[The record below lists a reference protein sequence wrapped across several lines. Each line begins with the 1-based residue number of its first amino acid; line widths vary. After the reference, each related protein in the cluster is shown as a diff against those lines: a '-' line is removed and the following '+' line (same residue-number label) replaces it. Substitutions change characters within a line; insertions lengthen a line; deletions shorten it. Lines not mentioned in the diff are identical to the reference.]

1 MVKQEIKVDEGF
13 ENTYELLLSEKEKI
27 EEMVRKQVE
36 ERTAKIDE
44 IIKMITTVVE
54 VEVPDEVVEETATEE
69 TQMY

>member
-13 ENTYELLLSEKEKI
+13 ETTYELLLGEKEKI

-44 IIKMITTVVE
+44 IIKMITKVIE
-54 VEVPDEVVEETATEE
+54 VEVPDEVVEETPVEE
-69 TQMY
+69 TQTF